1 MEARQRKLVVL
12 FLAAV
17 ALLSTNLVQ
26 SALGGPDGTATG
38 TLTLNGATV
47 DLRHAYASAQPGF
60 FDKKTED
67 IRVLLS
73 DVPLDDAQRAD
84 VFELIHLARDGKA
97 RIVEVVL
104 NAEAEPISGAIFA
117 PAFEGMV
124 SVTGMHRFDQ
134 QAVDRGRISGRL
146 SMDGPRTFQAVTFE
160 YAATFSAPI
169 PRPPTAEE
177 LAATLVSPPAQAAT
191 AYLAA
196 IRSNRLPMFLDSLTA
211 SGAAAYRGPD
221 GAAAFAALR
230 ADTPSDS
237 KVVGLATPT
246 PESAVATVNGTRDG
260 IVIEIT
266 LELAVERGTW
276 KVAR

>member
-12 FLAAV
+12 FLASV
-17 ALLSTNLVQ
+17 ALVGADTVP
-26 SALGGPDGTATG
+26 SALRGPDGTATG

-47 DLRHAYASAQPGF
+47 QLTHAYASAQPGF
-60 FDKKTED
+60 FDKKAED

-104 NAEAEPISGAIFA
+104 NDEAEPISGAIFA

-134 QAVDRGRISGRL
+134 PSVERSRISGRL
-146 SMDGPRTFQAVTFE
+146 SMEGPRTFQAVTFE

-177 LAATLVSPPAQAAT
+177 LAASLASPPALAAT

-196 IRSNRLPMFLDSLTA
+196 IQSNRLPVFLNSLTA
-211 SGAAAYRGPD
+211 SAAAAYRGPE
-221 GAAAFAALR
+221 GPAAFAALR

-237 KVVGLATPT
+237 KVVGLTTPT
-246 PESAVATVNGTRDG
+246 PESTIATVSGTRDG

>member
-1 MEARQRKLVVL
+1 VEARQRKLVVL
-12 FLAAV
+12 FLAAS
-17 ALLSTNLVQ
+17 LLVGAELAP
-26 SALGGPDGTATG
+26 SALRGPDGTATG

-47 DLRHAYASAQPGF
+47 HLRHAYASAQPGF
-60 FDKKTED
+60 FDKKAED

-97 RIVEVVL
+97 RIVEVIL

-134 QAVDRGRISGRL
+134 QSVDRARISGRL

-177 LAATLVSPPAQAAT
+177 LAASLASPPAQAAT
-191 AYLAA
+191 AYLEA
-196 IRSNRLPMFLDSLTA
+196 IRSNRLPVFLDSLTS
-211 SGAAAYRGPD
+211 SGGAEYRGPN
-221 GAAAFAALR
+221 GAADFAALR
-230 ADTPSDS
+230 ADTPPDS
-237 KVVGLATPT
+237 KVIGLATPT
-246 PESAVATVNGTRDG
+246 PENAIATVNGTRDG
-260 IVIEIT
+260 IVIELTI
-266 LELAVERGTW
+266 ELALERGVW